1 MKTLQILA
9 ILIIGFAMGALTMY
23 EDVQINQRDYN
34 LMLEGIEYSD
44 TIEDNSIK
52 FEWEGIERDI
62 PEDGIVTVQFTTN
75 ENVVYINP
83 VDK

>member
-9 ILIIGFAMGALTMY
+9 ILIIGFAMGALTM
-23 EDVQINQRDYN
+23 
-34 LMLEGIEYSD
+34 LEGVECSN

-62 PEDGIVTVQFTTN
+62 PKDGIVTVQFTTN
-75 ENVVYINP
+75 ENVIYINP
-83 VDK
+83 VDE